1 MRVRVTACVCV
12 CLMRLLL
19 AKTFNIVSFE
29 KKRIK
34 KEGLCAIC
42 GDYER
47 REKKERERER
57 ERDPCFFRVLV
68 CRLVLFFVVKKET
81 RRRANALTSS
91 YNNKVIIL

>member
-1 MRVRVTACVCV
+1 
-12 CLMRLLL
+12 MRLLL

-34 KEGLCAIC
+34 KKVCVQFVAITRE
-42 GDYER
+42 ER
-47 REKKERERER
+47 KRKERER
-57 ERDPCFFRVLV
+57 ERDPCFFRVLAFGS
-68 CRLVLFFVVKKET
+68 VLRRQKRET

>member
-1 MRVRVTACVCV
+1 
-12 CLMRLLL
+12 MRLLL

-47 REKKERERER
+47 REKKEREKERER
-57 ERDPCFFRVLV
+57 ETLV
-68 CRLVLFFVVKKET
+68 FLEFWCVVWFCSSSSKKRQDDERT
-81 RRRANALTSS
+81 H
-91 YNNKVIIL
+91 

>member
-1 MRVRVTACVCV
+1 
-12 CLMRLLL
+12 MRLLL

-34 KEGLCAIC
+34 KKVCVQFVAITRE
-42 GDYER
+42 ER
-47 REKKERERER
+47 KRKERER
-57 ERDPCFFRVLV
+57 ERDPCFFIRVLV

>member
-1 MRVRVTACVCV
+1 
-12 CLMRLLL
+12 MRLLL

-34 KEGLCAIC
+34 KKVCVQFVAITRE
-42 GDYER
+42 ER
-47 REKKERERER
+47 KRKERERER
-57 ERDPCFFRVLV
+57 ERETLVFLEFCNAFGSVL
-68 CRLVLFFVVKKET
+68 RRQKRET

>member
-1 MRVRVTACVCV
+1 
-12 CLMRLLL
+12 MRLLL

-34 KEGLCAIC
+34 KKVCVQFVAITRE
-42 GDYER
+42 ER
-47 REKKERERER
+47 KRKERERER
-57 ERDPCFFRVLV
+57 ERDPCFFRVLR
-68 CRLVLFFVVKKET
+68 RLVLFFVVKKET

>member
-57 ERDPCFFRVLV
+57 EMETLVFLEFCVVWFCSSSSKKRD
-68 CRLVLFFVVKKET
+68 KT
-81 RRRANALTSS
+81 TSERI
-91 YNNKVIIL
+91 NIII

>member
-34 KEGLCAIC
+34 KKVCVQFVAITRE
-42 GDYER
+42 ER
-47 REKKERERER
+47 KRKERERER
-57 ERDPCFFRVLV
+57 ETLV
-68 CRLVLFFVVKKET
+68 FLIEFWCVVWFCSSSSKKRQDDERT
-81 RRRANALTSS
+81 H
-91 YNNKVIIL
+91 

>member
-34 KEGLCAIC
+34 KKVCVQFVAITRE
-42 GDYER
+42 ER
-47 REKKERERER
+47 KRKERERDMRER
-57 ERDPCFFRVLV
+57 ERPCFFES
-68 CRLVLFFVVKKET
+68 FVSFGRKRET

-91 YNNKVIIL
+91 YIILK

>member
-1 MRVRVTACVCV
+1 
-12 CLMRLLL
+12 MRLLL

-34 KEGLCAIC
+34 KKVCVQFVAITRE
-42 GDYER
+42 ER
-47 REKKERERER
+47 KRKERER
-57 ERDPCFFRVLV
+57 ERDPCFFRVL
-68 CRLVLFFVVKKET
+68 VKKET

>member
-1 MRVRVTACVCV
+1 
-12 CLMRLLL
+12 MRLLL

-34 KEGLCAIC
+34 KKVCVQFVAITRE
-42 GDYER
+42 ER
-47 REKKERERER
+47 KRKERER
-57 ERDPCFFRVLV
+57 ERDPCFFRALV

>member
-1 MRVRVTACVCV
+1 
-12 CLMRLLL
+12 MRLLL

-34 KEGLCAIC
+34 KKVCVQFVAITRE
-42 GDYER
+42 ER
-47 REKKERERER
+47 KRKERERETLVFL
-57 ERDPCFFRVLV
+57 EFCNAFGSVL
-68 CRLVLFFVVKKET
+68 RRQKRET

>member
-1 MRVRVTACVCV
+1 
-12 CLMRLLL
+12 MRLLL

-34 KEGLCAIC
+34 KKVCVQFVAITRE
-42 GDYER
+42 ER
-47 REKKERERER
+47 KRKERER

-68 CRLVLFFVVKKET
+68 CRSRQKKET

>member
-1 MRVRVTACVCV
+1 
-12 CLMRLLL
+12 MRLLL

-34 KEGLCAIC
+34 KKVCVQFVAITRE
-42 GDYER
+42 ER
-47 REKKERERER
+47 KRKERERER
-57 ERDPCFFRVLV
+57 ETLVFLEFCNAFGSVL
-68 CRLVLFFVVKKET
+68 RRQKRET

>member
-34 KEGLCAIC
+34 KKVCVQFVAITRE
-42 GDYER
+42 ER
-47 REKKERERER
+47 KRKERERER
-57 ERDPCFFRVLV
+57 ETLV
-68 CRLVLFFVVKKET
+68 FLEFCVVWFCSSSSKKRQDDERT
-81 RRRANALTSS
+81 H
-91 YNNKVIIL
+91 

>member
-1 MRVRVTACVCV
+1 
-12 CLMRLLL
+12 MRLLL

-34 KEGLCAIC
+34 KKVCVQFVAITRE
-42 GDYER
+42 ER
-47 REKKERERER
+47 KRKERERER
-57 ERDPCFFRVLV
+57 ERDPCFLEFSFVSFGSVL
-68 CRLVLFFVVKKET
+68 RRQKRET

>member
-1 MRVRVTACVCV
+1 
-12 CLMRLLL
+12 MRLLL

-34 KEGLCAIC
+34 KKVCVQFVAITRE
-42 GDYER
+42 ER
-47 REKKERERER
+47 KRKERERER
-57 ERDPCFFRVLV
+57 ETLVFLEFCNAFGSVL
-68 CRLVLFFVVKKET
+68 RRQKKET

>member
-1 MRVRVTACVCV
+1 
-12 CLMRLLL
+12 MRLLL

-57 ERDPCFFRVLV
+57 ETLVFLEFSVVWFCSSSSKKRD
-68 CRLVLFFVVKKET
+68 KTT
-81 RRRANALTSS
+81 RRTH
-91 YNNKVIIL
+91 